1 MGAAEARTV
10 LVSVSALP
18 LRRFVLCG
26 RPIKKPGNGVLAP
39 RRNGQFLPQLH
50 GHPAYRLPGA
60 RITWFIFPRHPD
72 VAVVRYEV
80 GRSKTEPR
88 SAVIAPNPTNSAD
101 YGCTVCHSCAATP
114 VEVSRWHESW
124 SDRAARR
131 PYLGSCACT
140 TAATP
145 THNAE
150 SPMTVAP
157 ARFER

>member
-88 SAVIAPNPTNSAD
+88 SAVIAPNPTYSAD

-114 VEVSRWHESW
+114 VEVVTMARKLVRSCG
-124 SDRAARR
+124 AAPVPWLVRVYNGRDPYTQCRITKDRR
-131 PYLGSCACT
+131 PCA
-140 TAATP
+140 
-145 THNAE
+145 
-150 SPMTVAP
+150 
-157 ARFER
+157 F